1 MKDIKRKR
9 GRPRLTEAEKDAR
22 KKAREEM
29 KKIRTKSITKHQKEN
44 FTKIETFLLTPS
56 GVCPY
61 PLSGT
66 SEIAVKDWVAGVLSF
81 KNKAGS
87 KHTVQSITYWIRDFY
102 SIFSEEYKVVSNHI
116 INLKEELSLPD
127 RSKRLE
133 LVRQRVFEEIKR
145 LKETNEEI

>member
-9 GRPRLTEAEKDAR
+9 GRPRLTEAEKIAR

-29 KKIRTKSITKHQKEN
+29 KKIRTKSISKHQKEN
-44 FTKIETFLLTPS
+44 FKKVETFLLAPA
-56 GVCPY
+56 GLCPY
-61 PLSGT
+61 PLAGT
-66 SEIAVKDWVAGVLSF
+66 SEVAVKDWVIGVLSF
-81 KNKAGS
+81 KNKSGS

-102 SIFSEEYKVVSNHI
+102 SIFSEEHKVVSNHI

-133 LVRQRVFEEIKR
+133 LIRQRVFEEINK
-145 LKETNEEI
+145 LEGKYEEI

>member
-9 GRPRLTEAEKDAR
+9 GRPRLTEVEKDAR
-22 KKAREEM
+22 KKAREE
-29 KKIRTKSITKHQKEN
+29 N
-44 FTKIETFLLTPS
+44 FTKVETFLLTPS

-66 SEIAVKDWVAGVLSF
+66 SEVAVKDWVIGVLSF

-145 LKETNEEI
+145 LEESNEEI